1 MGTSASGKGRQASN
15 PLVPSWADADPGT
28 PLPPQE
34 GRPFQTFRTEF
45 GRWAAGGG
53 GAAGSAALRSAL
65 GHYARTSTGGASVG
79 PRRFGPA
86 YGAGSGLFSLLGEMQ
101 AGGNGAGATGVD
113 LSGLVGRPINYAA
126 QEIARVLA
134 PPNADAD
141 RITAA
146 IQEAVAEALPEV
158 EIFNPAV
165 MGIDQIVAVMIEFLS
180 RILFQ
185 QVVEDAASAW
195 NKAPD
200 ASRTVEA
207 EGELLD
213 LIRTAMDKHL
223 SPRLAQ
229 GIGALA
235 RLDVERLERQAL
247 AEIWREWEAYE

>member
-1 MGTSASGKGRQASN
+1 
-15 PLVPSWADADPGT
+15 
-28 PLPPQE
+28 
-34 GRPFQTFRTEF
+34 
-45 GRWAAGGG
+45 
-53 GAAGSAALRSAL
+53 
-65 GHYARTSTGGASVG
+65 
-79 PRRFGPA
+79 
-86 YGAGSGLFSLLGEMQ
+86 MQ

-113 LSGLVGRPINYAA
+113 LSGLVGRPIDYAA

-158 EIFNPAV
+158 EIFDPAV